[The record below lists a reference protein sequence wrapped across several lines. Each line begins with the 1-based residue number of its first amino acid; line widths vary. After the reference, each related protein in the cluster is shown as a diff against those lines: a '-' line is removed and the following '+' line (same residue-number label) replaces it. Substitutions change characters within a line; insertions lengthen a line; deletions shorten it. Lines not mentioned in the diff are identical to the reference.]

1 MRAGTHAKR
10 GLTMATVSVGD
21 GSWGSTGAG
30 SRSRGRTW
38 IKVLAAV
45 AVGAGAAWW
54 YYGSGEP
61 VAATGAVG
69 NSVRHSANS
78 KTTVEGVA
86 AIARCREMLA
96 AAKTKLAGVPT
107 MSAVFHKQERIDGKL
122 QSVNVMDLKVR
133 HAPLSIYMKWQSP
146 DPGQQLIWR
155 EGRHEGKILVSP
167 VGWKKKVMPLAKLDP
182 TGEMALSFSR
192 RPVNNAGVWTFAERL
207 AALVDEELT
216 RDPAVQVKMS
226 EGDEISGRPCALF
239 TFEHPQP
246 SLIVPFQ
253 KVSIYIDQVLGVP
266 VSCEH
271 YRYHDAGGKPEPQ
284 LEESYLF
291 SDLVLGVDLSDADFD
306 HENPSLQFGLK

>member
-1 MRAGTHAKR
+1 
-10 GLTMATVSVGD
+10 MATVSVGD
-21 GSWGSTGAG
+21 GSWGSAASG
-30 SRSRGRTW
+30 SRSRSRTW
-38 IKVLAAV
+38 IKVLAAA

-69 NSVRHSANS
+69 DSVRHSTAA

-96 AAKTKLAGVPT
+96 AAQTRLAGIPT

-122 QSVNVMDLKVR
+122 QPVNVMDLKVR

-146 DPGQQLIWR
+146 ETGQQLIWR
-155 EGRHEGKILVSP
+155 DGHHEGKILVSP

-192 RPVNNAGVWTFAERL
+192 RPVSNAGVWTFAERL
-207 AALVDEELT
+207 SMLVDQELT

-246 SLIVPFQ
+246 SSIVPFQ

-306 HENPSLQFGLK
+306 HDNPSLQFGLK